1 MTRLAVPTDRSC
13 STDASGSLTL
23 TTMLRLRT
31 IVAAL
36 DFSPGSATALVRAA
50 DLAARS
56 HAALHVLHADVLFR
70 SPGDGA
76 PPADSPSSTLRVRVE
91 RFAAETLGGPDAL
104 DALGPT
110 VAVVRDMTAEVAI
123 LRYAAEAEADVLVVG
138 THGRSGLARLLLG
151 SVAEAVVAS
160 ASCPVLT
167 VPDRG
172 SAGPG
177 PDAPVLVAVDFSER
191 SRVALA
197 AGVAL
202 AEPFGAPVE
211 VVHVARHAGAYFGV
225 SPNVLS
231 VSDAYPDEDAA
242 VRERLHRFA
251 EGVPGL
257 VLAAAHVVLGAPS
270 HVVPALAADRGAGAL
285 VLGTHGRTGLS
296 HALIGSVAEGALRR
310 ASCPVLTLKETEASH
325 ADRVPVRSALAS

>member
-1 MTRLAVPTDRSC
+1 
-13 STDASGSLTL
+13 
-23 TTMLRLRT
+23 MLRLRT

-36 DFSPGSATALVRAA
+36 DFSSGSAAALVRAA

-56 HAALHVLHADVLFR
+56 GAALHLLHADVLFR
-70 SPGDGA
+70 SSGDGT
-76 PPADSPSSTLRVRVE
+76 PPTDSPSSALRVRVE
-91 RFAAETLGGPDAL
+91 RFAAEALGLDGPDAL

-110 VAVVRDMTAEVAI
+110 VAVVRDVTALAAI
-123 LRYAAEAEADVLVVG
+123 LRYAAEVEADMLVVG

-160 ASCPVLT
+160 APCPVLT

-202 AEPFGAPVE
+202 AEPFGASVE
-211 VVHVARHAGAYFGV
+211 VVHVVQNAGPHPGLAPGA
-225 SPNVLS
+225 LS
-231 VSDAYPDEDAA
+231 LADAYPAQDTI

-257 VLAAAHVVLGAPS
+257 VLAAVHVALGLPS
-270 HVVPALAADRGAGAL
+270 RVVPALATERGAGAL
-285 VLGTHGRTGLS
+285 VLGTHGRTGLA
-296 HALIGSVAEGALRR
+296 HALIGSVAEAALRR
-310 ASCPVLTLKETEASH
+310 APCPVLTLKETEALG
-325 ADRVPVRSALAS
+325 ADLAPVLSALAS